1 MNYPSSLSD
10 LSTLGLDHDTLHSLI
25 SRLDLWPKLLLRQ
38 EKEFIASIVHLD
50 NSFVDSRRSKILG
63 DQTLD
68 QYLASREISPEQF
81 DLDLRLDECLRL
93 FSEQQFG
100 AGIEDQF
107 LSSNGG
113 HDQIVYSLMR
123 VKDPGLARE
132 LWIRLEEGE
141 DTFSELASKFGEGP
155 EATKRGVIGPTPIG
169 SIHPKELASL
179 LRSLQIGEI
188 HPPRQLGDWI
198 IILRLEDLKP
208 ARLDSSMRAY
218 LLQQQLSKFLR
229 ARVKSRLSGIP
240 VDTLTY
246 YPE

>member
-1 MNYPSSLSD
+1 MNHPSSID
-10 LSTLGLDHDTLHSLI
+10 LSNIGLDPAALHSLLT
-25 SRLDLWPKLLLRQ
+25 SLDLWPTLLLRQ
-38 EKEFIASIVHLD
+38 EKELIASIVQLD
-50 NSFVDSRRSKILG
+50 ESFIDAKRTKILG
-63 DQTLD
+63 NHSLD
-68 QYLASREISPEQF
+68 QYLTTHGISLEQF
-81 DLDLRLDECLRL
+81 DIDLRLDECLRL
-93 FSEQQFG
+93 FSEQHFG

-107 LSSNGG
+107 LSSNGC

-169 SIHPKELASL
+169 SIHPKDLASL

-188 HPPRQLGDWI
+188 HPPRQLGDWF

-208 ARLDSSMRAY
+208 ARLDSTMRAY
-218 LLQQQLSKFLR
+218 LLQQQLSKFLE
-229 ARVKSRLSGIP
+229 ARVKSRLSGVS

-246 YPE
+246 FPE